1 MSGVF
6 KVPKGVTTVTVGPIL
21 GGSGGSDARGFVV
34 GGGGGTL
41 GSISGVGGSGIVNN
55 GSGITRTPPAWV
67 DPSVLEHFIK
77 DHVIEGQT
85 VMVEHTYPGNV
96 GDGRYNV
103 TEDNIKQL
111 LMDKLVVEMYKAN
124 HIEFT
129 RMERYE
135 TNEMVFRARI
145 HVVPDA
151 QVRIIRE
158 IKDARKTT

>member
-1 MSGVF
+1 MAKNSIF
-6 KVPKGVTTVTVGPIL
+6 SVPSNSTGIYSIPVG
-21 GGSGGSDARGFVV
+21 V
-34 GGGGGTL
+34 GGGGGTSMGDL
-41 GSISGVGGSGIVNN
+41 NRIPPYMIQDVVDHQ
-55 GSGITRTPPAWV
+55 IT
-67 DPSVLEHFIK
+67 
-77 DHVIEGQT
+77 GQT
-85 VMVEHTYPGNV
+85 LYVEHTYTGDV
-96 GDGRYNV
+96 GDGRY

-129 RMERYE
+129 RMERHE

-145 HVVPDA
+145 HVVPDT